1 MFSGLPNILTLSR
14 ILVIPIFLAAFAVPA
29 PAANW
34 VAFGLFVA
42 ASLTDWL
49 DGFLARKLAQTSEFG
64 RFLDPVADKLLV
76 AAALIMLVA
85 DGRAP
90 AIAALIILCREIL
103 ISSLR
108 EFLAREALK
117 LPVTML
123 AKIKTATQMLA
134 LSVLLVG
141 DAATGIGLSAKL
153 MFDGGAWLLWLAAAL
168 SVASGWGYAQH
179 GVSMMLATDKDKDSK
194 GVADK

>member
-1 MFSGLPNILTLSR
+1 MLSGLPNLLTLSR
-14 ILVIPIFLAAFAVPA
+14 ILVIPIFLAAFALPG

-34 VAFGLFVA
+34 LAFGLFVA

-49 DGFLARKLAQTSEFG
+49 DGFLARRLGQTSEFG

-76 AAALIMLVA
+76 AAALVMLVA

-90 AIAALIILCREIL
+90 ALAALIILCREIL

-123 AKIKTATQMLA
+123 AKIKTASQMTA
-134 LSVLLVG
+134 LCVLLVG
-141 DAATGIGLSAKL
+141 EAAPGVGLSAGL
-153 MFDGGAWLLWLAAAL
+153 VLDGGAWLLWLAAVL
-168 SVASGWGYAQH
+168 SVASGWGYVRH
-179 GVSMMLATDKDKDSK
+179 GVRLMLAADRNDK
-194 GVADK
+194 GVVDS